1 MGIYNKVMSIESKKG
16 DNFMEK
22 FVDRINE
29 LEFLNKE
36 YNKKESSLVIL
47 YGRRRIGKTSLI
59 KEFGKNKDMIYFL
72 ATEEAEIQNRNMFK
86 NVVADNLKNAL
97 LSHIVVQNWDEIFRM
112 IVQDNIDSKKVIV
125 IDEFQYLGKVNSSF
139 PSIFQRIWDEILM
152 DKNVMVILCGSLI
165 NMMESQTLN
174 YNSPL
179 YGRRTGQIK
188 LKQIPFE
195 NYKEFFDGKIT
206 EKQLIEK
213 YAVTGGVPK
222 YIEHFNNKND
232 IYDEIQQSIMN
243 KQSYLY
249 DEPTFLLQNEVSEVG
264 SYFSI
269 IKSIAAG
276 NRKLGNISSNLSV
289 SPTNLSKYLQTL
301 INLDIIERE
310 VPITE
315 HNPEKSKKGQYKIKD
330 NFIAFWFQFIYP
342 NKAFLEMGEDAVVI
356 DKIKKS
362 FIDNH
367 VAFIYEEICKE
378 KMWNLNINGKLNMS
392 FSKLGRWWN
401 SKQEIDFLG
410 IDVNSNDVIFG
421 ECKYYTNKL
430 VDVDVF
436 YELKEKAKSVQWKND
451 TRKER
456 YILFSITGY
465 TNRLKQLAEDKEE
478 LILG

>member
-1 MGIYNKVMSIESKKG
+1 MHTKAVEGEDY
-16 DNFMEK
+16 MEK

-36 YNKKESSLVIL
+36 YNKMESSLVIL

-72 ATEEAEIQNRNMFK
+72 ATEESEIQNRNMFK
-86 NVVADNLKNAL
+86 NIVADNLKNAL
-97 LSHIVVQNWDEIFRM
+97 LSNIIVENWDELFKI
-112 IVQDNIDSKKVIV
+112 IVQSNINSKKVIV

-139 PSIFQRIWDEILM
+139 PSIFQRIWDEILK
-152 DKNVMVILCGSLI
+152 DKNIMVILCGSLI

-195 NYKEFFDGKIT
+195 NYKEFFYDEMT

-222 YIEHFNNKND
+222 YIESFNNKNN
-232 IYDEIQQSIMN
+232 IYTEIQECIMN

-249 DEPTFLLQNEVSEVG
+249 DEPTFLLQNEVSEIG

-315 HNPEKSKKGQYKIKD
+315 DNLEKSKKGQYKIKD

-342 NKAFLEMGEDAVVI
+342 NKAFLEMGENEIVL
-356 DKIKKS
+356 DKIQKN

-367 VAFIYEEICKE
+367 VAFVYEEICKE
-378 KMWNLNINGKLNMS
+378 KMWNLNTNGRLCMT

-401 SKQEIDFLG
+401 SKQEIDLVG
-410 IDVNSNDVIFG
+410 IDTNSNNIIFG
-421 ECKYYTNKL
+421 ECKYYTNKQ
-430 VDVDVF
+430 VDIDVF
-436 YELKEKAKSVQWKND
+436 YELKDKAKSVQWKND
-451 TRKER
+451 IRNEK
-456 YILFSITGY
+456 YILFSINGY
-465 TNRLKQLAEDKEE
+465 TSRLKQLAKDKEE
-478 LILG
+478 LILA

>member
-1 MGIYNKVMSIESKKG
+1 MKK
-16 DNFMEK
+16 FI
-22 FVDRINE
+22 DRKKE
-29 LEFLNKE
+29 LEFLNSE
-36 YNKKESSLVIL
+36 YKKQESSLIIL

-72 ATEEAEIQNRNMFK
+72 ATEESESQNIEALKKIIAENMK
-86 NVVADNLKNAL
+86 NTL
-97 LSHIVVQNWDEIFRM
+97 LDSMLVQNWEILFKT
-112 IVQDNIDSKKVIV
+112 IADSNTKKVIV
-125 IDEFQYLGKVNSSF
+125 IDEFQYLGKINTAF
-139 PSIFQRIWDEILM
+139 PSVFQKIWDEILKY
-152 DKNVMVILCGSLI
+152 KNIMVILCGSLI

-195 NYKEFFDGKIT
+195 NYKEFFNYNIA

-213 YAVTGGVPK
+213 YAITGGVPK
-222 YIEHFNNKND
+222 YIESFKEKKD
-232 IYDEIQQSIMN
+232 IYEEIKANIIN

-249 DEPTFLLQNEVSEVG
+249 EEPLFLLRNEVSEVG

-276 NRKLGNISSNLSV
+276 NRKLGNIASNLSV
-289 SPTNLSKYLQTL
+289 SPTHLSKYLQTL

-315 HNPEKSKKGQYKIKD
+315 DNIEKSKKGQYRIKD

-342 NKAFLEMGEDAVVI
+342 NKAFLEIEKEEMVLS
-356 DKIKKS
+356 KIREN

-367 VAFIYEEICKE
+367 VSFIYEEVCKE
-378 KMWNLNINGKLNMS
+378 KMWNLNANGSLGIT
-392 FSKLGRWWN
+392 FDKLGRWWN
-401 SKQEIDFLG
+401 NKEEIDLVG
-410 IDVNSNDVIFG
+410 IDTNDKNIIFG
-421 ECKYYTNKL
+421 ECKFYTNKL
-430 VDVDVF
+430 MDSKI
-436 YELKEKAKSVQWKND
+436 YYRLKEKAKSVEWEKE
-451 TRKER
+451 TRTEK
-456 YILFSITGY
+456 YILFCANGY
-465 TNRLKQLAEDKEE
+465 TEELKKLAETNND

>member
-1 MGIYNKVMSIESKKG
+1 MG
-16 DNFMEK
+16 K
-22 FVDRINE
+22 FVDRKNE

-59 KEFGKNKDMIYFL
+59 KEFGKNKDIIYFL
-72 ATEEAEIQNRNMFK
+72 ATEESEIQNRNMLK
-86 NVVADNLKNAL
+86 NVVTDNLKNPF
-97 LSHIVVQNWDEIFRM
+97 LSHIIVENWDEIFKM
-112 IVQDNIDSKKVIV
+112 IVLNNIDSKKVIV

-139 PSIFQRIWDEILM
+139 PSIFQRIWDEILK

-195 NYKEFFDGKIT
+195 NYKEFFDAEMT

-222 YIEHFNNKND
+222 YIENFKNKSD
-232 IYDEIQQSIMN
+232 IYDEIQQYIMN

-249 DEPTFLLQNEVSEVG
+249 EEPIFLLQNEVSEIG

-289 SPTNLSKYLQTL
+289 NPTNLSKYLQTL

-315 HNPEKSKKGQYKIKD
+315 DNPEKSKKGQYKIKD

-342 NKAFLEMGEDAVVI
+342 NKAFLEMGEDTLVI
-356 DKIKKS
+356 DKIKKN
-362 FIDNH
+362 FTDNH
-367 VAFIYEEICKE
+367 VAFVYEEICKE
-378 KMWNLNINGKLNMS
+378 KMWNLNAKEKLNMT
-392 FSKLGRWWN
+392 FNKLGRWWN
-401 SKQEIDFLG
+401 SKQEIDLVG
-410 IDVNSNDVIFG
+410 IDTNSNDIIFG

-436 YELKEKAKSVQWKND
+436 YELKDKAKSVEWKND
-451 TRKER
+451 IRNEK

-465 TNRLKQLAEDKEE
+465 TSRLKQLAKDKEE